1 MRERLLFDMSSW
13 LAACSSVIFARSR
26 SERSS
31 RAIRRRR
38 TVGLAEL
45 EALVTLASLA
55 SEGDWP
61 WLFAQLAFLGVAFR
75 IWRSACCRPEGPI
88 FRIRSTTTGCRGWG
102 WDQQWSFAQRVLTR
116 RASACLWPGEMRIS
130 RKSSQVIQG
139 DSADAACR

>member
-45 EALVTLASLA
+45 EALVTQASLA
-55 SEGDWP
+55 SEGYWP
-61 WLFAQLAFLGVAFR
+61 WVFAQLAFLGVAFR
-75 IWRSACCRPEGPI
+75 IWHMHAVGRRDRSFGSGRPRP
-88 FRIRSTTTGCRGWG
+88 
-102 WDQQWSFAQRVLTR
+102 
-116 RASACLWPGEMRIS
+116 SAVDG
-130 RKSSQVIQG
+130 
-139 DSADAACR
+139 